1 MTDYLTFLLGGKGF
15 AILPVLLLAGA
26 SWSIGGTLLRFL
38 APGLE
43 RGRHLA
49 AFVLGL
55 DLFAFLFCAALQ
67 LVPGQGTV
75 TAVSLL
81 FAIAGTAL
89 LRKAGIPQFRFDG
102 KQLLPYLVPMLFALF
117 FASFAFVYPSGWDDC
132 VYQLAVP
139 RRWAETGHLTVYRD
153 LPYSGFPMLP
163 QMLYTPL
170 MFFGG
175 IASVRMFY
183 ILSLIIFYM
192 GFTFWCRRFG
202 KTAGILLPLGMML
215 SLTGSLAFRDS
226 YAELFIALNLLAAF
240 RIAAGADTLRGRAV
254 LSGICAGAM
263 TAVKLSGALP
273 AICFFLYVFLKER
286 RGGRLRFAAVLILT
300 GFLFAGVFY
309 LRPLTATGNPCYPY
323 LAKIFTPGAE
333 GLSTFHHAL
342 GTARFGYESPVRGFL
357 LSFGTLSLKSKMA
370 VFDGS
375 WGLVFLFWCL
385 SAAGALL
392 FFLRSGGG
400 RKRIPALFL
409 PVLLFYAGWYLTSPQ
424 ARFLMPGFVLA
435 AVPGAY
441 FFRLLRGRVR
451 RTALLLLAGA
461 LLLSADVQSMRMS
474 LRNWNAI
481 LNRIPER
488 RLDLLYGR
496 TGGEYLTAC
505 AMLRGE
511 LPSDRGLLL
520 FEERSLYM
528 PPGAAVGTPYFQEE
542 YFRDKD
548 FSADAV
554 LRTVREGKFRWILF
568 HIPEYAPDLLP
579 ETLQSCAVLRDSLG
593 RLASEGRLTV
603 EGAGENYW
611 IFRPAQKRAA
621 VSPAE

>member
-1 MTDYLTFLLGGKGF
+1 MTEYLTFLLGGKGF
-15 AILPVLLLAGA
+15 TILPVLLLAGA

-38 APGLE
+38 APE
-43 RGRHLA
+43 MVRGRHLA

-67 LVPGQGTV
+67 LVPGQGTI

-81 FAIAGTAL
+81 FVITGLAL
-89 LRKAGIPQFRFDG
+89 LRKMPMPQFRFE
-102 KQLLPYLVPMLFALF
+102 KKKLLPYLVPFLFALF

-139 RRWAETGHLTVYRD
+139 RRWAETGSLTVYRD

-175 IASVRMFY
+175 IISVRMFY
-183 ILSLIIFYM
+183 ILCLIVFYM
-192 GFTFWCRRFG
+192 GVTFYCRRFG

-240 RIAAGADTLRGRAV
+240 RIADGTDTVRGRAV

-273 AICFFLYVFLKER
+273 AICFFLYAVLKER
-286 RGGRLRFAAVLILT
+286 RAGRLRFAVILILT

-323 LAKIFTPGAE
+323 LAKIFTPGADT
-333 GLSTFHHAL
+333 LSAFHHAL
-342 GTARFGYESPVRGFL
+342 GSVRFGYENPVRGFL

-385 SAAGALL
+385 SVAGGFL
-392 FFLRSGGG
+392 FLLRSRGG
-400 RKRIPALFL
+400 RRRIPALFL
-409 PVLLFYAGWYLTSPQ
+409 PVLLFYTGWYVTSPQ
-424 ARFLMPGFVLA
+424 ARFLLPGFVLA

-441 FFRLLRGRVR
+441 FFRLLRGRAGR
-451 RTALLLLAGA
+451 LTLLLLAAA
-461 LLLSADVQSMRMS
+461 LLLSADVKSMRMS
-474 LRNWNAI
+474 LRNWDAI
-481 LNRIPER
+481 LSRHREA

-528 PPGAAVGTPYFQEE
+528 PPEAAVGTPYFQEE
-542 YFRDKD
+542 FFKDND
-548 FSADAV
+548 FSSDVV
-554 LRTVREGKFRWILF
+554 LRTIREGKFRWILF
-568 HIPEYAPDLLP
+568 HIPEYNPDLLP
-579 ETLQSCAVLRDSLG
+579 ETLQACAALRDSLG
-593 RLASEGRLTV
+593 RLTSEGRLTV

-611 IFRPAQKRAA
+611 IFRPVQNRAA